1 MTAAG
6 FDLAEELAWTE
17 LGRAPLLRRTLQ
29 SLGLRPGEV
38 FTVFDEHGTD
48 RHYELSG
55 N

>member
-6 FDLAEELAWTE
+6 FDLAEELSLTE
-17 LGRAPLLRRTLQ
+17 LARAPLLRRTLQ

-38 FTVFDEHGTD
+38 FTVFGKNGTD